1 MQQLYSNNPTIIIT
15 TTQVLPIIWIISTVL
30 VLTTWHGLTLDLATL
45 SVQIASSIH

>member
-30 VLTTWHGLTLDLATL
+30 VLTTWHGLTLILPL